1 MDHHE
6 LSLHVQNYQQQMK
19 KEKTLGHKVSVAMT
33 AVKSVAKM
41 NTLRNKL
48 RLSTKKEEE

>member
-1 MDHHE
+1 MQLE
-6 LSLHVQNYQQQMK
+6 LSLHVHNYQQQMK
-19 KEKTLGHKVSVAMT
+19 KETTLGHKVSTYSA
-33 AVKSVAKM
+33 AKM